1 MPQNAVAEARLGG
14 RRLEADE
21 IQNALCLV
29 LVFIFFIGFSWLP
42 CVFMSHNPLD
52 SLFEVVSAI
61 GTAGLSAGITDAALH
76 PLLKAV
82 LCGDMLLGRLE
93 IFAWLI
99 LVFPGTWF
107 GRRLEE

>member
-1 MPQNAVAEARLGG
+1 MGY
-14 RRLEADE
+14 D
-21 IQNALCLV
+21 
-29 LVFIFFIGFSWLP
+29 
-42 CVFMSHNPLD
+42 PLD

-61 GTAGLSAGITDAALH
+61 ATAGLSAGITDTALH

-82 LCGDMLLGRLE
+82 LGVDMLLGRLE

-99 LVFPGTWF
+99 LLAPGTWI

>member
-1 MPQNAVAEARLGG
+1 MPRNAVAQTRLGG

-21 IQNALCLV
+21 IQNALCLILV
-29 LVFIFFIGFSWLP
+29 YMVFIVFSLLP
-42 CVFMSHNPLD
+42 FVALGHNPLD

-61 GTAGLSAGITDAALH
+61 GTAGLSAGITDAGLH

-82 LCGDMLLGRLE
+82 LCVDMLLGRLE

-107 GRRLEE
+107 GKRLEE